1 MGSTLKLLMAVHT
14 QCFGPP
20 EPPGLKEL
28 FYFIR
33 KGSLKIATRS
43 FINLTFLC
51 PPKTYPSGHL
61 PERWSAQ
68 TWWRNKQSFLL
79 CCLSPCGPGCVR
91 VPPFRMWAVPIPQP
105 SNFALRGHPEG
116 SLEGSQWS
124 GSAKCPVGCPCFR
137 LCSGIWRA
145 VRTTSTLMASPV

>member
-1 MGSTLKLLMAVHT
+1 MTAVHT
-14 QCFGPP
+14 QSFGPP
-20 EPPGLKEL
+20 GPPGLKEL
-28 FYFIR
+28 FSFIR

-51 PPKTYPSGHL
+51 PPKTYPKWAPPGKMVSID
-61 PERWSAQ
+61 
-68 TWWRNKQSFLL
+68 WWRNKQSFLL
-79 CCLSPCGPGCVR
+79 CCLSLCGPGCVR

-105 SNFALRGHPEG
+105 SNFALHGHPEG
-116 SLEGSQWS
+116 SLEGSQQS

-145 VRTTSTLMASPV
+145 DRTTSTLMASPV